1 MIYNAPSSTMYSKS
15 VEAPTP
21 PTPLFKTVGVPFGID
36 ALHSDV
42 ALVALF
48 VGINV
53 VPYCL

>member
-1 MIYNAPSSTMYSKS
+1 MYSKS